1 MELTE
6 KLERI
11 GRRIKL
17 VRVAKGI
24 RQYDIA
30 KSMGISQ
37 AHLSNI
43 ERGRN
48 SVTLENLIKLQ
59 TLLEC
64 PISEFFSDIEEKSN
78 ELKHEVSVDELQ
90 NMLAILKKVNVK

>member
-1 MELTE
+1 MELVE
-6 KLERI
+6 KLECI

-17 VRVAKGI
+17 IRVAKGI

-59 TLLEC
+59 ILLEC
-64 PISEFFSDIEEKSN
+64 PISEFFCDIEERIKDQKSD
-78 ELKHEVSVDELQ
+78 VSMADLQ
-90 NMLAILKKVNVK
+90 NILALLKKVKA